1 MIVSNLNRK
10 EESKFQ
16 IINQGCCF
24 INVSQTAKFYNN
36 PKIIRVFRDP
46 RDIFVSYQTNGR
58 AYPSNV
64 EKFIKLFKM
73 TMNKIEKN
81 PDNTIDIYYED
92 FILQNNK
99 ELDKIKN
106 LLHFENIKSN
116 YNYLNSQIKIQKYK
130 SFPNQKDIELIKE
143 ELKQYLWKRA

>member
-1 MIVSNLNRK
+1 
-10 EESKFQ
+10 
-16 IINQGCCF
+16 
-24 INVSQTAKFYNN
+24 
-36 PKIIRVFRDP
+36 
-46 RDIFVSYQTNGR
+46 
-58 AYPSNV
+58 
-64 EKFIKLFKM
+64 M